1 MATYEVDFLNGFNC
15 MYLCAHVP
23 SANYVRTYVG
33 DDAVEVTV
41 PQRDAAKLEAYLNG
55 RGYDYR
61 RKNATM

>member
-15 MYLCAHVP
+15 MCLCAHVP
-23 SANYVRTYVG
+23 SADYVRTCVG

-41 PQRDAAKLEAYLNG
+41 PQRDAVKLEAYLRG